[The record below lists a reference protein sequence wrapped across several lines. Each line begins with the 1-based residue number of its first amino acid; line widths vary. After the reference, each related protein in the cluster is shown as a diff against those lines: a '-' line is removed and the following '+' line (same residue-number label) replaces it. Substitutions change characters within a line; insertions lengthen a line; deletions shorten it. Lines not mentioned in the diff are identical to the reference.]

1 MNAKK
6 YLRKHWKCLDFCES
20 GMVCQKQYEHFLKIL
35 TNEKK
40 KERCNLSILNQ
51 WFDVFDMR
59 FDIIDLNNKYEKFG
73 QVTFEKLKWYYIEF
87 DIDIEYQLIWYWKFK
102 TAA

>member
-1 MNAKK
+1 MNVKK

-20 GMVCQKQYEHFLKIL
+20 GMVCQKQYEHFL
-35 TNEKK
+35 
-40 KERCNLSILNQ
+40 
-51 WFDVFDMR
+51 R

-73 QVTFEKLKWYYIEF
+73 QVTFEKLKCYIEF